1 MQLWEATLI
10 NAPSMVPELLG
21 YFPCLV
27 EILERSFDHLKVE
40 ERFNR
45 TSIFSSGFFF
55 ADVS

>member
-10 NAPSMVPELLG
+10 NAPSMVPDLLG

-40 ERFNR
+40 ERFNEL
-45 TSIFSSGFFF
+45 IFSVVDCFLC
-55 ADVS
+55 